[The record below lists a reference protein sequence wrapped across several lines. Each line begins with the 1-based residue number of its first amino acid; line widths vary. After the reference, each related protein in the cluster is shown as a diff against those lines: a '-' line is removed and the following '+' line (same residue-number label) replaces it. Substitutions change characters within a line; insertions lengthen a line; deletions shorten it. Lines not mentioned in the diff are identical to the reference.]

1 MKERREEHYRPT
13 TSSFGNCLV
22 MEMSFNSFS
31 IRRMFSLQ
39 SVATCIRSTSCV
51 SVSVES
57 KTNQHLVLM
66 CQSNQYLVLVSVEST
81 SCISQIKDETE
92 CVTF

>member
-1 MKERREEHYRPT
+1 MEREGGGREREEGERGRRENNYRPT

-39 SVATCIRSTSCV
+39 SVATCINCIV
-51 SVSVES
+51 H
-57 KTNQHLVLM
+57 QL
-66 CQSNQYLVLVSVEST
+66 NQYLVLVSVESI
-81 SCISQIKDETE
+81 SCAS
-92 CVTF
+92 VS